1 MILGENMGNKDK
13 QQQSISSGISQ
24 ISLKKVAT
32 FDENGASFENL
43 NSINFIYG
51 ANGSG
56 KTTTSSFLK
65 NLAENGIEDEF
76 ANSKIE
82 WYNNES
88 LKIEVYNKQFKE
100 EQLRNSQVKGIFTL
114 GKKTNENLEKIE
126 SKKESINEEKKKK
139 IKNEGSLQV
148 LTQKKEKEKEDF
160 TDSCWK
166 KLYKKNE
173 EDFKETLEGFKR
185 KEKFKEKIL
194 KEFENDKHNQSET
207 VGLEKLKE
215 KIGIVFSKNQT
226 ELALLE
232 CNLTDFDSIENH
244 SIWEQKIVGSGG
256 VAIADLIKKLSNEDW
271 VAQGRE
277 YVKDNSICPFCQK
290 ETITEEFK
298 KQLESYFDTS
308 YQESTDTIKKMKED
322 YTNKTAKVL
331 ERLDEIVKT
340 EQNNLQAKL
349 DTENLKRIIET
360 LRSKINGNQQKML
373 DKSKEMSRSFELE
386 STKNEIKEIRDLIDT
401 ANQQI
406 ANHNKIIKDTK
417 NQKKNYVEQTWKFLV
432 NEFKSDIQEY
442 NKKYC
447 GLKKGIENLEKEIR
461 ENREKIKR
469 LGNEIR
475 ELEKNMVSIKPIV
488 NEINTLL
495 KEYGFTN
502 FGLACTEDEKSY
514 RIQREDGQLVG
525 ETLSEGEVTFITFL
539 YYYHLTKDSLKE
551 NDISKNKVLVIDDP
565 ISSLDSNILFIVSVL
580 VKDLIKETMEE
591 KTNIKQVIILTHN
604 TYFYKEITL
613 EYDLKRY
620 QGKYS
625 FWIIKKD
632 NNISKIKNYK
642 ENPIKS
648 SYELLWQE
656 VKQAKENNIS
666 WVSLQNVMRR
676 IIEYYFR
683 ILGGFKHND
692 SLSECFENIE
702 EKQVCNSFISWFN
715 DGSHGISDDLFVQ
728 SQDTSIETYL
738 KVFEKIF
745 EITGHEA
752 HYKMMMGIKMRI
764 VFMGTPG
771 FAEVILRALVGDKD
785 IEVVGLF
792 TQMDKPFGRKKELKA
807 PETKTYILEN
817 HLNIPIFQPQSLK
830 EPEIQILKD
839 LKPDFIVVVAYGKIL
854 PKEVLEI
861 APCINA
867 HASLLPK
874 YRGAS
879 PIHEMILNDDKIYGI
894 STMLMGL
901 GLDSGD
907 ILESASFLREDYLNL
922 DALSLK
928 LAHMGAALLLSTLKN
943 FSSITRKPQDHMQA
957 SFCKKITKADGLVG
971 FKDAKSLFLKS
982 LAFKSWPEIFLE
994 SSLKLLEVELVE
1006 NEKSHK
1012 EGEILEIDEKGVL
1025 VGCLKGSVRIA
1036 RLQAVGKKPLKAK
1049 DYLNGKRL
1057 KVGGIL
1063 A

>member
-1 MILGENMGNKDK
+1 MNSNGNKDK
-13 QQQSISSGISQ
+13 QQQNVSSGISQ

-32 FDENGASFENL
+32 FDENGASFKDL

-65 NLAENGIEDEF
+65 NLAENGIEYKF
-76 ANSKIE
+76 ANSKIA

-139 IKNEGSLQV
+139 IKNEGSLQK
-148 LTQKKEKEKEDF
+148 LTLEKEKEEEDF

-166 KLYKKNE
+166 KLYKKFE

-207 VGLEKLKE
+207 VGLEELKE

-232 CNLTDFDSIENH
+232 CDLTDFDSIENH

-308 YQESTDTIKKMKED
+308 YQKSTDIIKKMKED
-322 YTNKTAKVL
+322 YKSRTAGAL
-331 ERLDEIVKT
+331 ERLDKIIKT
-340 EQNNLQAKL
+340 EQNNLQTKL

-360 LRSKINGNQQKML
+360 LRSKINANQQKML
-373 DKSKEMSRSFELE
+373 DKNKEMSRSFELD
-386 STKNEIKEIRDLIDT
+386 STKNEIDAIKDLIAK
-401 ANQQI
+401 ANEQI
-406 ANHNKIIKDTK
+406 TNHNETIKDIEK
-417 NQKKNYVEQTWKFLV
+417 QKKSCKEQTWKFLV

-447 GLKKGIENLEKEIR
+447 GLEKGINNLKKEIS
-461 ENREKIKR
+461 ENREKIKK
-469 LGNEIR
+469 LENEIK
-475 ELEKNMVSIKPIV
+475 ELEKNMMSIKPIV
-488 NEINTLL
+488 DEINTLL
-495 KEYGFTN
+495 KGYGFTN

-539 YYYHLTKDSLKE
+539 YYYHLTKGSLEE

-580 VKDLIKETMEE
+580 VKDLMKETMEE
-591 KTNIKQVIILTHN
+591 KTNIKQIIILTHN
-604 TYFYKEITL
+604 TYFYKEITSK
-613 EYDLKRY
+613 YDLKRY

-632 NNISKIKNYK
+632 NNISKIKDYE
-642 ENPIKS
+642 ENPIKN

-683 ILGGFKHND
+683 ILGGFKHNHN
-692 SLSECFENIE
+692 LSECFKDIREQ
-702 EKQVCNSFISWFN
+702 QVCNSFISWFN
-715 DGSHGISDDLFVQ
+715 DGSHGISDDLFAQ

-738 KVFEKIF
+738 KVFENIF
-745 EITGHEA
+745 KRTGHEA
-752 HYKMMMGIKMRI
+752 HYKMMMRIK
-764 VFMGTPG
+764 
-771 FAEVILRALVGDKD
+771 
-785 IEVVGLF
+785 
-792 TQMDKPFGRKKELKA
+792 
-807 PETKTYILEN
+807 
-817 HLNIPIFQPQSLK
+817 
-830 EPEIQILKD
+830 
-839 LKPDFIVVVAYGKIL
+839 
-854 PKEVLEI
+854 
-861 APCINA
+861 
-867 HASLLPK
+867 
-874 YRGAS
+874 
-879 PIHEMILNDDKIYGI
+879 
-894 STMLMGL
+894 
-901 GLDSGD
+901 
-907 ILESASFLREDYLNL
+907 
-922 DALSLK
+922 
-928 LAHMGAALLLSTLKN
+928 
-943 FSSITRKPQDHMQA
+943 
-957 SFCKKITKADGLVG
+957 
-971 FKDAKSLFLKS
+971 
-982 LAFKSWPEIFLE
+982 
-994 SSLKLLEVELVE
+994 
-1006 NEKSHK
+1006 
-1012 EGEILEIDEKGVL
+1012 
-1025 VGCLKGSVRIA
+1025 
-1036 RLQAVGKKPLKAK
+1036 
-1049 DYLNGKRL
+1049 
-1057 KVGGIL
+1057 
-1063 A
+1063 

>member
-1 MILGENMGNKDK
+1 MSVNSNGNKDK
-13 QQQSISSGISQ
+13 QQQNVSSGISQ

-32 FDENGASFENL
+32 FDENGASFKDL

-65 NLAENGIEDEF
+65 NLAENGIEDKF
-76 ANSKIE
+76 ANSKIA

-126 SKKESINEEKKKK
+126 IKKESINKENEKK
-139 IKNEGSLQV
+139 IKNEASLQV
-148 LTQKKEKEKEDF
+148 LTQKKEKEEKDF
-160 TDSCWK
+160 ADRCWE

-194 KEFENDKHNQSET
+194 KEFENDKYNQSEI

-215 KIGIVFSKNQT
+215 KIEIVFGENQT

-244 SIWEQKIVGSGG
+244 SIWEQKVVGSGD

-271 VAQGRE
+271 VAWGRE
-277 YVKDNSICPFCQK
+277 YIKENSICPFCQK

-298 KQLESYFDTS
+298 KQLESYFDTN
-308 YQESTDTIKKMKED
+308 YQESTETIKKMKED
-322 YTNKTAKVL
+322 YTNKTDEVL
-331 ERLDEIVKT
+331 ERLDEIVET
-340 EQNNLQAKL
+340 EQKNQQTKL
-349 DTENLKRIIET
+349 NTEIFKSIIET
-360 LRSKINGNQQKML
+360 LKSKINGNQQKMF
-373 DKSKEMSRSFELE
+373 DKGKEMSRSFKLE

-406 ANHNKIIKDTK
+406 ANHNEIIKDTK
-417 NQKKNYVEQTWKFLV
+417 NQKKNCVEQTWKFLV

-447 GLKKGIENLEKEIR
+447 GLEKGINNLEKAIS
-461 ENREKIKR
+461 ENQEEVKK
-469 LGNEIR
+469 LENEIK

-495 KEYGFTN
+495 KGYGFTN
-502 FGLACTEDEKSY
+502 FGLACTEDEKFY

-539 YYYHLTKDSLKE
+539 YYYHLAKGSLKE

-565 ISSLDSNILFIVSVL
+565 ISSLDSNILFMVSVL
-580 VKDLIKETMEE
+580 VKDLMKETMEE
-591 KTNIKQVIILTHN
+591 KTNIKQIIILTHN

-613 EYDLKRY
+613 EYDLKCY

-632 NNISKIKNYK
+632 NNVSKIKDYK
-642 ENPIKS
+642 ENPIKN

-656 VKQAKENNIS
+656 VKQAKENNAS

-683 ILGGFKHND
+683 ILGDFKHND

-702 EKQVCNSFISWFN
+702 EERVCNSFISWFN

-745 EITGHEA
+745 KETGHEA
-752 HYKMMMGIKMRI
+752 HYKMMMRIK
-764 VFMGTPG
+764 
-771 FAEVILRALVGDKD
+771 
-785 IEVVGLF
+785 
-792 TQMDKPFGRKKELKA
+792 
-807 PETKTYILEN
+807 
-817 HLNIPIFQPQSLK
+817 
-830 EPEIQILKD
+830 
-839 LKPDFIVVVAYGKIL
+839 
-854 PKEVLEI
+854 
-861 APCINA
+861 
-867 HASLLPK
+867 
-874 YRGAS
+874 
-879 PIHEMILNDDKIYGI
+879 
-894 STMLMGL
+894 
-901 GLDSGD
+901 
-907 ILESASFLREDYLNL
+907 
-922 DALSLK
+922 
-928 LAHMGAALLLSTLKN
+928 
-943 FSSITRKPQDHMQA
+943 
-957 SFCKKITKADGLVG
+957 
-971 FKDAKSLFLKS
+971 
-982 LAFKSWPEIFLE
+982 
-994 SSLKLLEVELVE
+994 
-1006 NEKSHK
+1006 
-1012 EGEILEIDEKGVL
+1012 
-1025 VGCLKGSVRIA
+1025 
-1036 RLQAVGKKPLKAK
+1036 
-1049 DYLNGKRL
+1049 
-1057 KVGGIL
+1057 
-1063 A
+1063 

>member
-1 MILGENMGNKDK
+1 MNSNGNKDK
-13 QQQSISSGISQ
+13 QQQNVSSGISQ

-32 FDENGASFENL
+32 FDENGASFKDL

-65 NLAENGIEDEF
+65 NLAENGIEDKF
-76 ANSKIE
+76 ANSKIA

-100 EQLRNSQVKGIFTL
+100 EQFRNSQVKGIFTL

-126 SKKESINEEKKKK
+126 IKKESINKENEKK
-139 IKNEGSLQV
+139 IKNEASLQV
-148 LTQKKEKEKEDF
+148 LTQKKEKEEKDF
-160 TDSCWK
+160 ADRCWE

-194 KEFENDKHNQSET
+194 KEFENDKYNQSEI

-215 KIGIVFSKNQT
+215 KIEIVFGENQT

-232 CNLTDFDSIENH
+232 CNLTDFDFIENH
-244 SIWEQKIVGSGG
+244 SIWEQKIVGSGDA
-256 VAIADLIKKLSNEDW
+256 AIADLIKKLSNEDW

-298 KQLESYFDTS
+298 KQLELYFDTS
-308 YQESTDTIKKMKED
+308 YQESTETIREKME
-322 YTNKTAKVL
+322 YYESRTARAL
-331 ERLDEIVKT
+331 ERLDKIVET
-340 EQNNLQAKL
+340 EQKNQQTKL
-349 DTENLKRIIET
+349 KIESFKRIVET
-360 LRSKINGNQQKML
+360 LKSKINGNQQKMF
-373 DKSKEMSRSFELE
+373 DKGKEMSRSFKLE

-406 ANHNKIIKDTK
+406 ANHNETIKDTK
-417 NQKKNYVEQTWKFLV
+417 NQKKTCVEQTWKFLV
-432 NEFKSDIQEY
+432 NEFKSDIQKY

-447 GLKKGIENLEKEIR
+447 GLKKGINNLKKEIS
-461 ENREKIKR
+461 ENQEKIER
-469 LGNEIR
+469 LENEIR

-495 KEYGFTN
+495 KGYGFTN

-539 YYYHLTKDSLKE
+539 YYYHLTKGSLEE

-580 VKDLIKETMEE
+580 VKDLMKETMEE

-604 TYFYKEITL
+604 TYFYKEITSK
-613 EYDLKRY
+613 YDLKRY

-625 FWIIKKD
+625 FWIIRKD
-632 NNISKIKNYK
+632 NNVSKIEKFE
-642 ENPIKS
+642 ENPVKN

-656 VKQAKENNIS
+656 VKQAKENNVS
-666 WVSLQNVMRR
+666 LVSLQNVMRR

-683 ILGGFKHND
+683 ILGGFKHNHN
-692 SLSECFENIE
+692 LSECFKNIRE
-702 EKQVCNSFISWFN
+702 QQVCNSFISWFN

-728 SQDTSIETYL
+728 SQDISIETYL

-752 HYKMMMGIKMRI
+752 HYKMMMRMN
-764 VFMGTPG
+764 
-771 FAEVILRALVGDKD
+771 
-785 IEVVGLF
+785 
-792 TQMDKPFGRKKELKA
+792 Q
-807 PETKTYILEN
+807 
-817 HLNIPIFQPQSLK
+817 LN
-830 EPEIQILKD
+830 
-839 LKPDFIVVVAYGKIL
+839 
-854 PKEVLEI
+854 
-861 APCINA
+861 
-867 HASLLPK
+867 
-874 YRGAS
+874 
-879 PIHEMILNDDKIYGI
+879 
-894 STMLMGL
+894 
-901 GLDSGD
+901 
-907 ILESASFLREDYLNL
+907 
-922 DALSLK
+922 
-928 LAHMGAALLLSTLKN
+928 
-943 FSSITRKPQDHMQA
+943 
-957 SFCKKITKADGLVG
+957 
-971 FKDAKSLFLKS
+971 
-982 LAFKSWPEIFLE
+982 
-994 SSLKLLEVELVE
+994 
-1006 NEKSHK
+1006 
-1012 EGEILEIDEKGVL
+1012 
-1025 VGCLKGSVRIA
+1025 
-1036 RLQAVGKKPLKAK
+1036 
-1049 DYLNGKRL
+1049 
-1057 KVGGIL
+1057 
-1063 A
+1063 

>member
-1 MILGENMGNKDK
+1 MNSNGNKDK
-13 QQQSISSGISQ
+13 QQQNISSGISQ

-32 FDENGASFENL
+32 FDENGASLKDL

-65 NLAENGIEDEF
+65 NLAENGIEDKF
-76 ANSKIE
+76 ANSKIA

-126 SKKESINEEKKKK
+126 IKKESINKENEKK
-139 IKNEGSLQV
+139 IKNEANLQV
-148 LTQKKEKEKEDF
+148 LTQKKEKEEKDF
-160 TDSCWK
+160 ADRCWE

-194 KEFENDKHNQSET
+194 KEFENDKYNQSEI

-215 KIGIVFSKNQT
+215 KIEIVFGENQT

-232 CNLTDFDSIENH
+232 CNLTDFDFIENH
-244 SIWEQKIVGSGG
+244 SIWEQKIVGSGDA
-256 VAIADLIKKLSNEDW
+256 AIADLIKRLSNEYW
-271 VAQGRE
+271 VAWGRE
-277 YVKDNSICPFCQK
+277 YIKDNSICPFCQK

-298 KQLESYFDTS
+298 KQLESYFDTN
-308 YQESTDTIKKMKED
+308 YQESTETIKKMKED
-322 YTNKTAKVL
+322 YTNKTDEVL
-331 ERLDEIVKT
+331 ERLDEIVET
-340 EQNNLQAKL
+340 EQKNQQTKL
-349 DTENLKRIIET
+349 NTEIFKRIIET
-360 LRSKINGNQQKML
+360 LKSKINANQQKML
-373 DKSKEMSRSFELE
+373 DKSKEMSRSFELD
-386 STKNEIKEIRDLIDT
+386 STKNEIDAIKDLIAK
-401 ANQQI
+401 ANEQI
-406 ANHNKIIKDTK
+406 TNHNETIKDIE
-417 NQKKNYVEQTWKFLV
+417 NQKKNCVEQTWKFLV

-447 GLKKGIENLEKEIR
+447 GLEKGINNLEKAIS
-461 ENREKIKR
+461 ENQEEVKK
-469 LGNEIR
+469 LENEIK

-495 KEYGFTN
+495 KGYGFAN
-502 FGLACTEDEKSY
+502 FSLACTEDEKFY

-539 YYYHLTKDSLKE
+539 YYYHLAKGSLKE

-565 ISSLDSNILFIVSVL
+565 ISSLDSNILFMVSVL
-580 VKDLIKETMEE
+580 VKDLMKETMEE

-613 EYDLKRY
+613 EYDLKCY

-632 NNISKIKNYK
+632 NNVSKIKDYK
-642 ENPIKS
+642 ENPIKN

-656 VKQAKENNIS
+656 VKQAKENNAS

-702 EKQVCNSFISWFN
+702 EKRVCNSFISWFN

-745 EITGHEA
+745 KETGHEA
-752 HYKMMMGIKMRI
+752 HYKMMMRMK
-764 VFMGTPG
+764 
-771 FAEVILRALVGDKD
+771 
-785 IEVVGLF
+785 
-792 TQMDKPFGRKKELKA
+792 
-807 PETKTYILEN
+807 
-817 HLNIPIFQPQSLK
+817 
-830 EPEIQILKD
+830 
-839 LKPDFIVVVAYGKIL
+839 
-854 PKEVLEI
+854 
-861 APCINA
+861 
-867 HASLLPK
+867 
-874 YRGAS
+874 
-879 PIHEMILNDDKIYGI
+879 
-894 STMLMGL
+894 
-901 GLDSGD
+901 
-907 ILESASFLREDYLNL
+907 
-922 DALSLK
+922 
-928 LAHMGAALLLSTLKN
+928 
-943 FSSITRKPQDHMQA
+943 
-957 SFCKKITKADGLVG
+957 
-971 FKDAKSLFLKS
+971 
-982 LAFKSWPEIFLE
+982 
-994 SSLKLLEVELVE
+994 
-1006 NEKSHK
+1006 
-1012 EGEILEIDEKGVL
+1012 
-1025 VGCLKGSVRIA
+1025 
-1036 RLQAVGKKPLKAK
+1036 
-1049 DYLNGKRL
+1049 
-1057 KVGGIL
+1057 
-1063 A
+1063 

>member
-1 MILGENMGNKDK
+1 MNSKDNKDK
-13 QQQSISSGISQ
+13 QQQNVSSGISQ

-43 NSINFIYG
+43 KSINFIYG

-65 NLAENGIEDEF
+65 NLAENGIEDKF
-76 ANSKIE
+76 ASSKIV

-126 SKKESINEEKKKK
+126 SKKESINKENEKK
-139 IKNEGSLQV
+139 IKNEASLKKI
-148 LTQKKEKEKEDF
+148 TQEKEKEEKDF
-160 TDSCWK
+160 TDSCWE

-194 KEFENDKHNQSET
+194 KEFENDKYNQSEI

-215 KIGIVFSKNQT
+215 KIEIVFCENQT

-232 CNLTDFDSIENH
+232 CDLTDFDSIENH

-256 VAIADLIKKLSNEDW
+256 VDIADLIKKLSNEDW

-298 KQLESYFDTS
+298 KQLESYFNTS

-322 YTNKTAKVL
+322 YTNKTDGTL
-331 ERLDEIVKT
+331 ERLNEIIKT
-340 EQNNLQAKL
+340 EQNKL

-360 LRSKINGNQQKML
+360 LRSKIKANQQKML
-373 DKSKEMSRSFELE
+373 DKSKEMSRSFELD

-401 ANQQI
+401 ANQEI
-406 ANHNKIIKDTK
+406 ASHNEIIKDTK
-417 NQKKNYVEQTWKFLV
+417 NQKKICVEQTWKFLI

-447 GLKKGIENLEKEIR
+447 GLEKGINNLEKEIS
-461 ENREKIKR
+461 ENQEKVKK
-469 LGNEIR
+469 LENEIK

-495 KEYGFTN
+495 KGYGFTN
-502 FGLACTEDEKSY
+502 FSLACTEDEKFY

-539 YYYHLTKDSLKE
+539 YYYHLAKGSLKE

-580 VKDLIKETMEE
+580 VKDLMKETMKE
-591 KTNIKQVIILTHN
+591 KTNIKQIIILTHN

-613 EYDLKRY
+613 KY

-632 NNISKIKNYK
+632 NNVSKIKGYE
-642 ENPIKS
+642 ENPIKN

-656 VKQAKENNIS
+656 VKQAKENNAS

-683 ILGGFKHND
+683 ILGDFKHND
-692 SLSECFENIE
+692 NLNKCFENIE
-702 EKQVCNSFISWFN
+702 EEERVFNSFVSWLN

-745 EITGHEA
+745 KETGHEA
-752 HYKMMMGIKMRI
+752 HFKMMMGI
-764 VFMGTPG
+764 
-771 FAEVILRALVGDKD
+771 E
-785 IEVVGLF
+785 
-792 TQMDKPFGRKKELKA
+792 EL
-807 PETKTYILEN
+807 
-817 HLNIPIFQPQSLK
+817 
-830 EPEIQILKD
+830 D
-839 LKPDFIVVVAYGKIL
+839 
-854 PKEVLEI
+854 
-861 APCINA
+861 
-867 HASLLPK
+867 
-874 YRGAS
+874 
-879 PIHEMILNDDKIYGI
+879 
-894 STMLMGL
+894 
-901 GLDSGD
+901 
-907 ILESASFLREDYLNL
+907 
-922 DALSLK
+922 
-928 LAHMGAALLLSTLKN
+928 
-943 FSSITRKPQDHMQA
+943 
-957 SFCKKITKADGLVG
+957 
-971 FKDAKSLFLKS
+971 
-982 LAFKSWPEIFLE
+982 
-994 SSLKLLEVELVE
+994 
-1006 NEKSHK
+1006 
-1012 EGEILEIDEKGVL
+1012 
-1025 VGCLKGSVRIA
+1025 
-1036 RLQAVGKKPLKAK
+1036 
-1049 DYLNGKRL
+1049 
-1057 KVGGIL
+1057 
-1063 A
+1063 

>member
-1 MILGENMGNKDK
+1 MNSKGNKDK
-13 QQQSISSGISQ
+13 QQQNISSGISQ

-32 FDENGASFENL
+32 FDENGASFKDL

-65 NLAENGIEDEF
+65 NLAENGIEDKF
-76 ANSKIE
+76 ASSKIV

-100 EQLRNSQVKGIFTL
+100 EQFRNSQVKGIFTL

-126 SKKESINEEKKKK
+126 SKKESINKENEKK
-139 IKNEGSLQV
+139 IKNKESLKKI
-148 LTQKKEKEKEDF
+148 TQEKEKEEKDF
-160 TDSCWK
+160 TDSCWE
-166 KLYKKNE
+166 KLYKKFE

-194 KEFENDKHNQSET
+194 KEFENDKYNQSEI

-215 KIGIVFSKNQT
+215 KIEIVFGENQT

-232 CNLTDFDSIENH
+232 CDLTDFDSIENH

-308 YQESTDTIKKMKED
+308 YQESTDTTKKMKED
-322 YTNKTAKVL
+322 YTNKTDEAL
-331 ERLDEIVKT
+331 ERLNEVIKT
-340 EQNNLQAKL
+340 EQNKL

-360 LRSKINGNQQKML
+360 LRSKINANQQKML
-373 DKSKEMSRSFELE
+373 DKGKEMSRSFKLDN
-386 STKNEIKEIRDLIDT
+386 TKNEIDAIKDLIKK
-401 ANQQI
+401 ANEQI
-406 ANHNKIIKDTK
+406 ANYNEMIKDIEK
-417 NQKKNYVEQTWKFLV
+417 QKKSCKEQTWKFLI

-447 GLKKGIENLEKEIR
+447 NLEKGINNLEKAIS
-461 ENREKIKR
+461 ENQEKIKK
-469 LGNEIR
+469 LENEIK

-502 FGLACTEDEKSY
+502 FSLACTEDEKFY

-539 YYYHLTKDSLKE
+539 YYYHLAKGSLKE

-580 VKDLIKETMEE
+580 VKDLMKETMEE
-591 KTNIKQVIILTHN
+591 KTNIKQIIILTHN

-613 EYDLKRY
+613 EYDLKCY

-625 FWIIKKD
+625 FWIIRKD
-632 NNISKIKNYK
+632 NNVSKIKDYK
-642 ENPIKS
+642 ENPIKN

-656 VKQAKENNIS
+656 VKQAKENNAS
-666 WVSLQNVMRR
+666 WISLQNVMRR

-692 SLSECFENIE
+692 SLSECFEKIE
-702 EKQVCNSFISWFN
+702 EQRVCNSFISWFN

-745 EITGHEA
+745 KETGHGA
-752 HYKMMMGIKMRI
+752 HYKMMMRMK
-764 VFMGTPG
+764 
-771 FAEVILRALVGDKD
+771 
-785 IEVVGLF
+785 
-792 TQMDKPFGRKKELKA
+792 
-807 PETKTYILEN
+807 
-817 HLNIPIFQPQSLK
+817 
-830 EPEIQILKD
+830 
-839 LKPDFIVVVAYGKIL
+839 
-854 PKEVLEI
+854 
-861 APCINA
+861 
-867 HASLLPK
+867 
-874 YRGAS
+874 
-879 PIHEMILNDDKIYGI
+879 
-894 STMLMGL
+894 
-901 GLDSGD
+901 
-907 ILESASFLREDYLNL
+907 
-922 DALSLK
+922 
-928 LAHMGAALLLSTLKN
+928 
-943 FSSITRKPQDHMQA
+943 
-957 SFCKKITKADGLVG
+957 
-971 FKDAKSLFLKS
+971 
-982 LAFKSWPEIFLE
+982 
-994 SSLKLLEVELVE
+994 
-1006 NEKSHK
+1006 
-1012 EGEILEIDEKGVL
+1012 
-1025 VGCLKGSVRIA
+1025 
-1036 RLQAVGKKPLKAK
+1036 
-1049 DYLNGKRL
+1049 
-1057 KVGGIL
+1057 
-1063 A
+1063 

>member
-1 MILGENMGNKDK
+1 MGNKDK
-13 QQQSISSGISQ
+13 QQQNISSGISQ

-32 FDENGASFENL
+32 FDENGASFKDL

-65 NLAENGIEDEF
+65 NLAENGIEDKF
-76 ANSKIE
+76 ANSKIA

-100 EQLRNSQVKGIFTL
+100 EQFRNSQVKGIFTL
-114 GKKTNENLEKIE
+114 GKKTNENLENIE
-126 SKKESINEEKKKK
+126 SKKESINEEKEKKK
-139 IKNEGSLQV
+139 KNEKSLQK
-148 LTQKKEKEKEDF
+148 LEQERKEKEKDF
-160 TDSCWK
+160 ADRCWE

-194 KEFENDKHNQSET
+194 KEFENDKYNQSEI

-215 KIGIVFSKNQT
+215 KIEIVFGENQT

-232 CNLTDFDSIENH
+232 CNLTDFDFIENH
-244 SIWEQKIVGSGG
+244 SIWEQKIVGSGD
-256 VAIADLIKKLSNEDW
+256 VAIADLIKRLSNEDW
-271 VAQGRE
+271 VAWGRE
-277 YVKDNSICPFCQK
+277 YIKDNSICPFCQK

-308 YQESTDTIKKMKED
+308 YQESIETIKEKMED
-322 YTNKTAKVL
+322 YESRTAGAL
-331 ERLDEIVKT
+331 ERLDKIVET
-340 EQNNLQAKL
+340 EQKNQQTKL
-349 DTENLKRIIET
+349 DTENLKRIVET
-360 LRSKINGNQQKML
+360 LKSKINGNQQKMF
-373 DKSKEMSRSFELE
+373 DKGKEMSRSFKLE

-406 ANHNKIIKDTK
+406 ANHNEIIKDIK
-417 NQKKNYVEQTWKFLV
+417 NQKKICVEQTWKFLV

-447 GLKKGIENLEKEIR
+447 GLEKGINNLEKAIS
-461 ENREKIKR
+461 ENQEEVKR
-469 LGNEIR
+469 LENEIR

-488 NEINTLL
+488 NEINAFL
-495 KEYGFTN
+495 KVYGFTN
-502 FGLACTEDEKSY
+502 FSLAYTEDEKSY

-539 YYYHLTKDSLKE
+539 YYYHLAKGSLKE

-580 VKDLIKETMEE
+580 VKDLMKETMEE

-604 TYFYKEITL
+604 TYFYKEITSK
-613 EYDLKRY
+613 YDLKRY

-632 NNISKIKNYK
+632 NNVSKIKDYK
-642 ENPIKS
+642 ENPIKN

-656 VKQAKENNIS
+656 VKQAKENNAS

-702 EKQVCNSFISWFN
+702 EKRVCNSFISWFN

-745 EITGHEA
+745 KETGHEA
-752 HYKMMMGIKMRI
+752 HYKMMMRMN
-764 VFMGTPG
+764 
-771 FAEVILRALVGDKD
+771 
-785 IEVVGLF
+785 
-792 TQMDKPFGRKKELKA
+792 Q
-807 PETKTYILEN
+807 
-817 HLNIPIFQPQSLK
+817 LN
-830 EPEIQILKD
+830 
-839 LKPDFIVVVAYGKIL
+839 
-854 PKEVLEI
+854 
-861 APCINA
+861 
-867 HASLLPK
+867 
-874 YRGAS
+874 
-879 PIHEMILNDDKIYGI
+879 
-894 STMLMGL
+894 
-901 GLDSGD
+901 
-907 ILESASFLREDYLNL
+907 
-922 DALSLK
+922 
-928 LAHMGAALLLSTLKN
+928 
-943 FSSITRKPQDHMQA
+943 
-957 SFCKKITKADGLVG
+957 
-971 FKDAKSLFLKS
+971 
-982 LAFKSWPEIFLE
+982 
-994 SSLKLLEVELVE
+994 
-1006 NEKSHK
+1006 
-1012 EGEILEIDEKGVL
+1012 
-1025 VGCLKGSVRIA
+1025 
-1036 RLQAVGKKPLKAK
+1036 
-1049 DYLNGKRL
+1049 
-1057 KVGGIL
+1057 
-1063 A
+1063 

>member
-1 MILGENMGNKDK
+1 MNSKGNKDK
-13 QQQSISSGISQ
+13 QQQNVSNGISQ
-24 ISLKKVAT
+24 ILLKKVAT

-43 NSINFIYG
+43 KSINFIYG

-65 NLAENGIEDEF
+65 NLAENGIEDKF
-76 ANSKIE
+76 ANNKIE

-126 SKKESINEEKKKK
+126 SKKESINKENEKK
-139 IKNEGSLQV
+139 IKNEASLQV
-148 LTQKKEKEKEDF
+148 LTQKKEKEEKDF

-166 KLYKKNE
+166 KLYKKFE
-173 EDFKETLEGFKR
+173 KDFKETLEGFKY
-185 KEKFKEKIL
+185 KKKFKEKIL
-194 KEFENDKHNQSET
+194 KEFENDKHNQSEI

-215 KIGIVFSKNQT
+215 KIGIVFSENQT
-226 ELALLE
+226 ELVSLE

-244 SIWEQKIVGSGG
+244 SIWEQKIVGSGD

-308 YQESTDTIKKMKED
+308 YQKSTDTIKEMKED
-322 YTNKTAKVL
+322 YTNKTAEALK
-331 ERLDEIVKT
+331 RLDEIFKT
-340 EQNNLQAKL
+340 EQNNSQTKL
-349 DTENLKRIIET
+349 NTENLKIIIGT
-360 LRSKINGNQQKML
+360 LRSKINANQQKML
-373 DKSKEMSRSFELE
+373 DKSKEMSRSFKLD
-386 STKNEIKEIRDLIDT
+386 STKNEIGAIKDLIAK
-401 ANQQI
+401 ANEQI
-406 ANHNKIIKDTK
+406 TNHNETIKDIEK
-417 NQKKNYVEQTWKFLV
+417 QKKSCKEQTWKFLI

-447 GLKKGIENLEKEIR
+447 GLEKGINNLEKEIS
-461 ENREKIKR
+461 ENQEKVKK
-469 LGNEIR
+469 LENEIK

-495 KEYGFTN
+495 KGYGFMN
-502 FGLACTEDEKSY
+502 FGLACTEDEKFY

-539 YYYHLTKDSLKE
+539 YYYHLAKGSLKE

-580 VKDLIKETMEE
+580 VKNLMKETMEE
-591 KTNIKQVIILTHN
+591 KTNIKQQIIILTHN

-613 EYDLKRY
+613 EDDLKRY

-632 NNISKIKNYK
+632 NNASKIKGYK
-642 ENPIKS
+642 ENPIKN

-656 VKQAKENNIS
+656 VKQAKENNAS

-692 SLSECFENIE
+692 SLSECFEKIE

-715 DGSHGISDDLFVQ
+715 DGSHGISDDLFMQ
-728 SQDTSIETYL
+728 SQDTNIETYL

-752 HYKMMMGIKMRI
+752 HYKMMMRMN
-764 VFMGTPG
+764 
-771 FAEVILRALVGDKD
+771 
-785 IEVVGLF
+785 
-792 TQMDKPFGRKKELKA
+792 Q
-807 PETKTYILEN
+807 
-817 HLNIPIFQPQSLK
+817 LN
-830 EPEIQILKD
+830 
-839 LKPDFIVVVAYGKIL
+839 
-854 PKEVLEI
+854 
-861 APCINA
+861 
-867 HASLLPK
+867 
-874 YRGAS
+874 
-879 PIHEMILNDDKIYGI
+879 
-894 STMLMGL
+894 
-901 GLDSGD
+901 
-907 ILESASFLREDYLNL
+907 
-922 DALSLK
+922 
-928 LAHMGAALLLSTLKN
+928 
-943 FSSITRKPQDHMQA
+943 
-957 SFCKKITKADGLVG
+957 
-971 FKDAKSLFLKS
+971 
-982 LAFKSWPEIFLE
+982 
-994 SSLKLLEVELVE
+994 
-1006 NEKSHK
+1006 
-1012 EGEILEIDEKGVL
+1012 
-1025 VGCLKGSVRIA
+1025 
-1036 RLQAVGKKPLKAK
+1036 
-1049 DYLNGKRL
+1049 
-1057 KVGGIL
+1057 
-1063 A
+1063 

>member
-1 MILGENMGNKDK
+1 
-13 QQQSISSGISQ
+13 
-24 ISLKKVAT
+24 
-32 FDENGASFENL
+32 
-43 NSINFIYG
+43 
-51 ANGSG
+51 
-56 KTTTSSFLK
+56 
-65 NLAENGIEDEF
+65 
-76 ANSKIE
+76 
-82 WYNNES
+82 
-88 LKIEVYNKQFKE
+88 
-100 EQLRNSQVKGIFTL
+100 
-114 GKKTNENLEKIE
+114 
-126 SKKESINEEKKKK
+126 
-139 IKNEGSLQV
+139 
-148 LTQKKEKEKEDF
+148 
-160 TDSCWK
+160 
-166 KLYKKNE
+166 
-173 EDFKETLEGFKR
+173 
-185 KEKFKEKIL
+185 
-194 KEFENDKHNQSET
+194 
-207 VGLEKLKE
+207 
-215 KIGIVFSKNQT
+215 
-226 ELALLE
+226 
-232 CNLTDFDSIENH
+232 
-244 SIWEQKIVGSGG
+244 
-256 VAIADLIKKLSNEDW
+256 
-271 VAQGRE
+271 
-277 YVKDNSICPFCQK
+277 
-290 ETITEEFK
+290 
-298 KQLESYFDTS
+298 
-308 YQESTDTIKKMKED
+308 MKED
-322 YTNKTAKVL
+322 YTNKTAEVL
-331 ERLDEIVKT
+331 ERLDEIVET
-340 EQNNLQAKL
+340 EQKNQQTKL
-349 DTENLKRIIET
+349 NTEIFKRIIET
-360 LRSKINGNQQKML
+360 LKSKINGNQQKMH

-406 ANHNKIIKDTK
+406 ANHSEIIKDTK
-417 NQKKNYVEQTWKFLV
+417 NQKKNCVEQTWKFLV

-447 GLKKGIENLEKEIR
+447 GLEKGINNLDKEIS
-461 ENREKIKR
+461 ENQEKIKK
-469 LGNEIR
+469 LENEIR

-495 KEYGFTN
+495 KWYGFTN

-539 YYYHLTKDSLKE
+539 YYYHLTKGSLKE

-580 VKDLIKETMEE
+580 VKDLIKKTMEE

-604 TYFYKEITL
+604 TYFYKEITLL

-666 WVSLQNVMRR
+666 CVSLQNVMRR

-683 ILGGFKHND
+683 ILGGFEHNHN
-692 SLSECFENIE
+692 LSECFEDIRE
-702 EKQVCNSFISWFN
+702 QQVCNSFISWFN
-715 DGSHGISDDLFVQ
+715 DGSHGISDDLFAQ
-728 SQDTSIETYL
+728 SQDISIETYL
-738 KVFEKIF
+738 KVFENIF
-745 EITGHEA
+745 KITGHEA
-752 HYKMMMGIKMRI
+752 HYKMMMGIKRNNMRI

-771 FAEVILRALVGDKD
+771 FAEVILRALVENKNNH

-792 TQMDKPFGRKKELKA
+792 TQRDKPFGRKKELKA

-830 EPEIQILKD
+830 EPEVQILKD

-854 PKEVLEI
+854 PKEVLTI
-861 APCINA
+861 APCINL

-894 STMLMGL
+894 STMLMDVE
-901 GLDSGD
+901 LDSGD

-928 LAHMGAALLLSTLKN
+928 LAHMGADLLLSTLKN
-943 FSSITRKPQDHMQA
+943 FSSITRKSQDHMQA

-994 SSLKLLEVELVE
+994 NNLKLLDVELVE

-1057 KVGGIL
+1057 KIGGIL

>member
-1 MILGENMGNKDK
+1 MNSNGNKDK
-13 QQQSISSGISQ
+13 QQQNVSSGISQ

-32 FDENGASFENL
+32 FDENGASFKDL

-65 NLAENGIEDEF
+65 NLAENGIEDKF
-76 ANSKIE
+76 ANSKIA

-126 SKKESINEEKKKK
+126 IKKESINKENEKK
-139 IKNEGSLQV
+139 IKNEASLQV
-148 LTQKKEKEKEDF
+148 LTQKKEKEEKDF
-160 TDSCWK
+160 ADRCWE

-194 KEFENDKHNQSET
+194 NEFENDKHNKSKI
-207 VGLEKLKE
+207 VILEELKE
-215 KIGIVFSKNQT
+215 KIGIIFSKNQT

-271 VAQGRE
+271 VAWGRE
-277 YVKDNSICPFCQK
+277 YIKENSICPFCQK

-298 KQLESYFDTS
+298 KQLESYFDTN
-308 YQESTDTIKKMKED
+308 YQESTETIKKMKED
-322 YTNKTAKVL
+322 YTNKTDEVL
-331 ERLDEIVKT
+331 ERLDEIVET
-340 EQNNLQAKL
+340 EQKNQQTKL
-349 DTENLKRIIET
+349 NTEIFKRIIET
-360 LRSKINGNQQKML
+360 LKNKINGNQQKMH

-406 ANHNKIIKDTK
+406 AKHNEIIKNIK
-417 NQKKNYVEQTWKFLV
+417 NQKKTCVEQTWKFLV

-442 NKKYC
+442 DKKRC
-447 GLKKGIENLEKEIR
+447 GLEKGISNLNEEIR
-461 ENREKIKR
+461 ENQEKIKK
-469 LGNEIR
+469 LENEIR
-475 ELEKNMVSIKPIV
+475 ELEKTMVSIRPIV

-495 KEYGFTN
+495 ERYGFTN

-539 YYYHLTKDSLKE
+539 YYYHLTKGSLKE
-551 NDISKNKVLVIDDP
+551 SDISKNKVLVIDDP

-580 VKDLIKETMEE
+580 VKELMKETMKETMKE

-613 EYDLKRY
+613 ECDLKRY

-632 NNISKIKNYK
+632 NNVSKIKSYK
-642 ENPIKS
+642 ENPIKN

-656 VKQAKENNIS
+656 VKQAKENNAS

-692 SLSECFENIE
+692 NLSECFKNIRE
-702 EKQVCNSFISWFN
+702 QQVCNSFISWFN

-745 EITGHEA
+745 KETGHEA
-752 HYKMMMGIKMRI
+752 HYKMMMRIK
-764 VFMGTPG
+764 
-771 FAEVILRALVGDKD
+771 
-785 IEVVGLF
+785 
-792 TQMDKPFGRKKELKA
+792 
-807 PETKTYILEN
+807 
-817 HLNIPIFQPQSLK
+817 
-830 EPEIQILKD
+830 
-839 LKPDFIVVVAYGKIL
+839 
-854 PKEVLEI
+854 
-861 APCINA
+861 
-867 HASLLPK
+867 
-874 YRGAS
+874 
-879 PIHEMILNDDKIYGI
+879 
-894 STMLMGL
+894 
-901 GLDSGD
+901 
-907 ILESASFLREDYLNL
+907 
-922 DALSLK
+922 
-928 LAHMGAALLLSTLKN
+928 
-943 FSSITRKPQDHMQA
+943 
-957 SFCKKITKADGLVG
+957 
-971 FKDAKSLFLKS
+971 
-982 LAFKSWPEIFLE
+982 
-994 SSLKLLEVELVE
+994 
-1006 NEKSHK
+1006 
-1012 EGEILEIDEKGVL
+1012 
-1025 VGCLKGSVRIA
+1025 
-1036 RLQAVGKKPLKAK
+1036 
-1049 DYLNGKRL
+1049 
-1057 KVGGIL
+1057 
-1063 A
+1063 

>member
-1 MILGENMGNKDK
+1 MNSKGNKDK
-13 QQQSISSGISQ
+13 QQQNISSGISQ

-32 FDENGASFENL
+32 FDENGASFKDL

-65 NLAENGIEDEF
+65 NLAENGIEDKF
-76 ANSKIE
+76 ASSKIV

-100 EQLRNSQVKGIFTL
+100 EQFRNSQVKGIFTL

-126 SKKESINEEKKKK
+126 SKKESINKENEKK
-139 IKNEGSLQV
+139 IKNKESLKKI
-148 LTQKKEKEKEDF
+148 TQEKEKEEKDF
-160 TDSCWK
+160 TDSCWE
-166 KLYKKNE
+166 KLYKKFE
-173 EDFKETLEGFKR
+173 EDFKETLEGLKR

-194 KEFENDKHNQSET
+194 KEFENDKYNQSEI

-215 KIGIVFSKNQT
+215 KIEIVFGENQT

-232 CNLTDFDSIENH
+232 CDLTDFDSIENH

-322 YTNKTAKVL
+322 YTNKTDEAL
-331 ERLDEIVKT
+331 ERLNEVIKT
-340 EQNNLQAKL
+340 EQNKL

-360 LRSKINGNQQKML
+360 LRSKINANQQKML
-373 DKSKEMSRSFELE
+373 DKGKEMSRSFKLDN
-386 STKNEIKEIRDLIDT
+386 TKNEIDAIKDLIKK
-401 ANQQI
+401 ANEQI
-406 ANHNKIIKDTK
+406 ANYNEMIKDIEK
-417 NQKKNYVEQTWKFLV
+417 QKKSCKEQTWKFLI

-447 GLKKGIENLEKEIR
+447 GLEKGINNLEKAISK
-461 ENREKIKR
+461 NQEKIKK
-469 LGNEIR
+469 LENEIK

-495 KEYGFTN
+495 KGYGFTN
-502 FGLACTEDEKSY
+502 FSLACTEDEKFY

-539 YYYHLTKDSLKE
+539 YYYHLAKGSLKE

-580 VKDLIKETMEE
+580 VKDLMKETMEE
-591 KTNIKQVIILTHN
+591 KTNIKQIIILTHN

-613 EYDLKRY
+613 ECDLKRY

-632 NNISKIKNYK
+632 NNVSKIKDYK
-642 ENPIKS
+642 ENPIKN

-656 VKQAKENNIS
+656 VKQAKENNAS
-666 WVSLQNVMRR
+666 WVSLQNAMRR

-692 SLSECFENIE
+692 SLSECFEKIE

-728 SQDTSIETYL
+728 SQDISIETYL

-745 EITGHEA
+745 KETGHEA
-752 HYKMMMGIKMRI
+752 HYRMMMRIK
-764 VFMGTPG
+764 
-771 FAEVILRALVGDKD
+771 
-785 IEVVGLF
+785 
-792 TQMDKPFGRKKELKA
+792 
-807 PETKTYILEN
+807 
-817 HLNIPIFQPQSLK
+817 
-830 EPEIQILKD
+830 
-839 LKPDFIVVVAYGKIL
+839 
-854 PKEVLEI
+854 
-861 APCINA
+861 
-867 HASLLPK
+867 
-874 YRGAS
+874 
-879 PIHEMILNDDKIYGI
+879 
-894 STMLMGL
+894 
-901 GLDSGD
+901 
-907 ILESASFLREDYLNL
+907 
-922 DALSLK
+922 
-928 LAHMGAALLLSTLKN
+928 
-943 FSSITRKPQDHMQA
+943 
-957 SFCKKITKADGLVG
+957 
-971 FKDAKSLFLKS
+971 
-982 LAFKSWPEIFLE
+982 
-994 SSLKLLEVELVE
+994 
-1006 NEKSHK
+1006 
-1012 EGEILEIDEKGVL
+1012 
-1025 VGCLKGSVRIA
+1025 
-1036 RLQAVGKKPLKAK
+1036 
-1049 DYLNGKRL
+1049 
-1057 KVGGIL
+1057 
-1063 A
+1063 